1 MNKYKPSVVWEAA
14 VVVAVIDLV
23 LYVIKQSPS
32 LLYISLI
39 FVLIFLIDYMLGG
52 ITDKGL
58 CKDCF

>member
-1 MNKYKPSVVWEAA
+1 MNKYKPSVVGEAA